1 VKLELGDNEQPADAG
16 KRGDDLLDHAVD
28 KVFLLWV
35 AADVLERQHRDRRHV
50 GKREGS
56 LHPRSDCGHRA
67 YTIGP
72 DRLGDILDPLLAKIG
87 ERNRQFVA
95 DMVAYHGRD
104 ANLGGFGQGFETG
117 SDVHAV
123 AKQVVAVNYNVA
135 DMHADAEAH
144 LLAASAAG
152 IIHHD
157 RVLYRHSA
165 RDGINRAGEIGHYTV
180 ARGVE
185 NAAAMSRNQP
195 VDDDPT
201 SLEPG
206 MRAHFVLR
214 HEPAVAGNVG
224 CEDR

>member
-1 VKLELGDNEQPADAG
+1 
-16 KRGDDLLDHAVD
+16 
-28 KVFLLWV
+28 
-35 AADVLERQHRDRRHV
+35 
-50 GKREGS
+50 
-56 LHPRSDCGHRA
+56 
-67 YTIGP
+67 
-72 DRLGDILDPLLAKIG
+72 
-87 ERNRQFVA
+87 
-95 DMVAYHGRD
+95 
-104 ANLGGFGQGFETG
+104 
-117 SDVHAV
+117 DVHAV

-165 RDGINRAGEIGHYTV
+165 RDGINRAGEIGDYTV

-201 SLEPG
+201 SRSGTAENHPLSRPKPSARRSHKGHREKSAERMP
-206 MRAHFVLR
+206 RVSKADIQR
-214 HEPAVAGNVG
+214 
-224 CEDR
+224 